1 MSAPKAAR
9 VLLNRHH
16 REGGQMQRRTRVSL
30 VAAAA
35 LALVLLAV
43 PTCKRKPADPSVGS
57 TDTIQSTP
65 QTTGTTA
72 TETGGGKPVTTT
84 SATSTTATTTTKH

>member
-1 MSAPKAAR
+1 
-9 VLLNRHH
+9 
-16 REGGQMQRRTRVSL
+16 MQRRTRVSL

-72 TETGGGKPVTTT
+72 TETGGGPPVTTS
-84 SATSTTATTTTKH
+84 SATGTAAATTTAATTTTTATTGTAGATGTH

>member
-1 MSAPKAAR
+1 
-9 VLLNRHH
+9 
-16 REGGQMQRRTRVSL
+16 MQRKTRASSL
-30 VAAAA
+30 VAAVAV
-35 LALVLLAV
+35 ALVLLAI
-43 PTCKRKPADPSVGS
+43 PTCKRKPAETSVGS

-84 SATSTTATTTTKH
+84 SATSTTATTATQKE

>member
-1 MSAPKAAR
+1 
-9 VLLNRHH
+9 
-16 REGGQMQRRTRVSL
+16 MQRKTRASSL
-30 VAAAA
+30 VAAIAV
-35 LALVLLAV
+35 ALVLLSV
-43 PTCKRKPADPSVGS
+43 PTCKRKPAATSVGS

-84 SATSTTATTTTKH
+84 STTATTGTH

>member
-1 MSAPKAAR
+1 MSAPKTAR
-9 VLLNRHH
+9 ELLSWMVMH
-16 REGGQMQRRTRVSL
+16 RRIRASSL
-30 VAAAA
+30 VAAVA

-43 PTCKRKPADPSVGS
+43 PTCKRKPAETSVGS

-84 SATSTTATTTTKH
+84 SATSATATTTH